1 MLWSLDAK
9 IRKNSANNT
18 NHTNIITILE
28 RSNHPIIGAL
38 RMKDITN
45 HQEAIHEDGHYMGNE
60 NDHLRT
66 IIGGGRG
73 HN

>member
-1 MLWSLDAK
+1 
-9 IRKNSANNT
+9 
-18 NHTNIITILE
+18 
-28 RSNHPIIGAL
+28 
-38 RMKDITN
+38 MKDITN